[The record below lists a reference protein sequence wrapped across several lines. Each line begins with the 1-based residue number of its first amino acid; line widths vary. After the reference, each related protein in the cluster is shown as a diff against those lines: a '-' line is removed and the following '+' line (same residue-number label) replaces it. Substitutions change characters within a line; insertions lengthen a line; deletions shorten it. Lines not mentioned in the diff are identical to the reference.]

1 MSQREFNQAYLIQ
14 EFDDIK
20 EYIKKRSSVM
30 CKYMDKHNKSLFY
43 LWHKNL
49 FHSDLLTRGKRK
61 GTEPLDKNYLYYLTV
76 EEMEQLEK
84 RKGSSLPSAKQSNIH
99 LPIEFYEQIGV
110 RVLERRVGKQAKKHE
125 SVIISDAVNVY
136 LVNETLEY
144 FTYEYTKKV
153 LDELKKP
160 TKWDH
165 LDCKPILSTGDF
177 TKIRLSEAIHGIGTS
192 DDVEFHKLRHNMFL
206 YDTII
211 LLIEKSGDTTN
222 LFILLEKNP
231 RFFSILHLANKHW
244 EKYLEA
250 SRKEEVNR
258 TIAMTPLEEE
268 EKTRARQQ
276 AWKDRLAHEMMTFS
290 PIEGHVFC
298 PLTLISAPYEQFK
311 MLFIGSHI
319 KRFADSD
326 VKEAYDINNGLLL
339 YAGVDALFDKY
350 MITIDEN
357 KKVVFSFLL
366 EKDMLL
372 RQKLYL
378 NQSLFEPLLNESRM
392 KYLEDHRKIFYEK
405 EEKRKKGMADD

>member
-1 MSQREFNQAYLIQ
+1 MSQKEFNKAYLIQ
-14 EFDDIK
+14 EDDNIK
-20 EYIKKRSSVM
+20 EYVEKRSPVM
-30 CKYMDKHNKSLFY
+30 SEYIDKHNKSVFY
-43 LWHKNL
+43 LWRKNL
-49 FHSDLLTRGKRK
+49 SHSDLLTRGKRK
-61 GTEPLDKNYLYYLTV
+61 GTESLDKNYLYYLTV
-76 EEMEQLEK
+76 EEMEQSEK
-84 RKGSSLPSAKQSNIH
+84 RTGSSLPSAKQSNIH
-99 LPIEFYEQIGV
+99 LPAEFYKQIGV
-110 RVLERRVGKQAKKHE
+110 QVLERRVGKQTEKHK
-125 SVIISDAVNVY
+125 SVTISDTVNVY

-160 TKWDH
+160 TKWNH
-165 LDCKPILSTGDF
+165 SDCTPILSTGDF

-206 YDTII
+206 CDTII

-244 EKYLEA
+244 EQYLEA
-250 SRKEEVNR
+250 SKREEINK
-258 TIAMTPLEEE
+258 TIARTPFDED

-276 AWKDRLAHEMMTFS
+276 AWKDKLAHEMMAFS

-298 PLTLISAPYEQFK
+298 PLTLIEAPYEQFK
-311 MLFIGSHI
+311 MLFIASHI

-326 VKEAYDINNGLLL
+326 AKEVYDINNGLLL
-339 YAGVDALFDKY
+339 FTDVDALFDKH

-357 KKVVFSFLL
+357 KNLVFSFLL

-372 RQKLYL
+372 RQKLHL
-378 NQSLFEPLLNESRM
+378 NQSIFTPILNESRM
-392 KYLEDHRKIFYEK
+392 KYLEDHRRIFYEK
-405 EEKRKKGMADD
+405 EEKRKKGITED